1 MDNVIDLIAT
11 GAKPSDV
18 TDAIK
23 GVLYAK
29 AAERIDAARP
39 IVASNLFDGEEY
51 SNQYDD
57 EEGETEIEQE
67 PQEDQE

>member
-29 AAERIDAARP
+29 AAERIDA
-39 IVASNLFDGEEY
+39 
-51 SNQYDD
+51 

>member
-11 GAKPSDV
+11 GAKPSEV
-18 TDAIK
+18 SDAIK

-29 AAERIDAARP
+29 AAERVDAARP
-39 IVASNLFDGEEY
+39 IVAAGMFDALET
-51 SNQYDD
+51 
-57 EEGETEIEQE
+57 EGESEDEVDQE